1 MEYTTKNKY
10 MKRLYASEF
19 ILSSALGMIPLMTVL
34 SFLMSSMSE
43 STFYYALILALYNI
57 CTTLPKIYVANNM
70 SNKKN
75 TFSYLF
81 SLRVI
86 QIILWMCMSLIFVI
100 FDGSMK
106 YVFLFCLFYL
116 AYAVVK
122 GSVDVLNIDIY
133 SKVIPRSNIGKF
145 FGLKYSLNSFAE
157 FSGALLLASI
167 FKFLDIDTNYAL
179 IFLIVGVLDFISLI
193 VLYLARVHINWVP
206 AVTEDEVINKV
217 DNCPIENKTLIVK
230 IKNFVKRSNFYNNII
245 KANEIISTDPVFLS
259 FLKANIVSIV
269 GASVASF
276 FIPYGVSVLGLT
288 MANITFTNVL
298 WLISKMLSSVVW
310 GYVADTIGTKFV
322 MIGSRVSLLCSY
334 ILAISLKSVN
344 IFYLIIILHGFSS
357 SALVI
362 MAQNIFIEI
371 SGNKGALYA
380 AINSFVCMP
389 FFVIMPLVSSFLS
402 ENIGYVY
409 SFLLS
414 SIPLIISIIMMFRVK
429 ISKNKESNM

>member
-1 MEYTTKNKY
+1 MEYSNKSKY
-10 MKRLYASEF
+10 MKRLYISEF

-34 SFLMSSMSE
+34 SFLMSSMSD
-43 STFYYALILALYNI
+43 STFSYALILALYNI

-75 TFSYLF
+75 TFNYLF

-86 QIILWMCMSLIFVI
+86 QVTLWMCMSFIFVV

-106 YVFLFCLFYL
+106 YVFLFCLVYL

-122 GSVDVLNIDIY
+122 GSIDVLNIDIY
-133 SKVIPRSNIGKF
+133 SKVIPRSSIGKF

-157 FSGALLLASI
+157 FSGALLLAYI

-193 VLYLARVHINWVP
+193 ILYFARVHINWVP
-206 AVTEDEVINKV
+206 SVTNDGVVNKV
-217 DNCPIENKTLIVK
+217 CNDPIENKTFIEKTK
-230 IKNFVKRSNFYNNII
+230 IFILRSSFYSNLT
-245 KANEIISTDPVFLS
+245 KAKEVISTDPVFFS
-259 FLKANIVSIV
+259 FLKANVVSII

-288 MANITFTNVL
+288 IANITFTNVL
-298 WLISKMLSSVVW
+298 WLISKMFSSVIW

-322 MIGSRVSLLCSY
+322 MIGSRVCLLCSY
-334 ILAISLKSVN
+334 MLAISLKSINV
-344 IFYLIIILHGFSS
+344 FYLIIILHGFSS

-429 ISKNKESNM
+429 TSKNKEINM